1 MLSATACLN
10 TRILVCAPT
19 NIAVNEAAQRF
30 LVQRQEDLD
39 LSQNFHFCSDKAD
52 PGLPA
57 IREDGASC
65 TPLRLGDIVML
76 GSEDRLTVEG
86 SVLKNIFLPLRVKRL
101 LAALHPED
109 GWYVLSRTL
118 LMYLMEVS
126 SPTSNKP
133 VGQKRERSIIQ
144 RLGKDVI
151 VHGETL
157 CNDLPTSNLS
167 SKRLEEILAAVSAT
181 RKLLQVIAHEKS
193 DHDCPQFS
201 PTPTRHDIQDV
212 KNQET
217 STRVVDTARL
227 HSQPPGSEVETG
239 KCQEQQNQVDDAP
252 QFSPQGCGKD
262 KLEDGKSKDFQPVD
276 DVIIIDDDDDDDAP
290 QFSPRPLEETEP
302 EVESTNP
309 GIFDSPDVIRERQ
322 VLIEILT
329 GQDEAP
335 IFPNAAATSP
345 DWLEAHCVEN
355 ASVVFSTVSSVGL
368 KIMKLG
374 IPFSCVIVDEA
385 AQLVEAETAIITQM
399 KEVKQMVLVGDQKQ
413 LPATV
418 MSQV

>member
-1 MLSATACLN
+1 
-10 TRILVCAPT
+10 
-19 NIAVNEAAQRF
+19 
-30 LVQRQEDLD
+30 
-39 LSQNFHFCSDKAD
+39 
-52 PGLPA
+52 
-57 IREDGASC
+57 
-65 TPLRLGDIVML
+65 
-76 GSEDRLTVEG
+76 
-86 SVLKNIFLPLRVKRL
+86 
-101 LAALHPED
+101 
-109 GWYVLSRTL
+109 
-118 LMYLMEVS
+118 MEVS

-133 VGQKRERSIIQ
+133 TGRKKERSIIQ

-201 PTPTRHDIQDV
+201 PTPTGHDIQDV

-227 HSQPPGSEVETG
+227 HSQPSGSEVETG
-239 KCQEQQNQVDDAP
+239 KCQEQQIQVDDAP

-262 KLEDGKSKDFQPVD
+262 KLEDRKSKDFQPVD

-290 QFSPRPLEETEP
+290 QFSPRPFEETEP
-302 EVESTNP
+302 EVESMNP
-309 GIFDSPDVIRERQ
+309 GLFDSPDVIRERQ

-335 IFPNAAATSP
+335 IFPKAAATSP